1 MQPQAQD
8 AALPA
13 RQAHGLGPRPLAV
26 AVTLAMA
33 LAVAAGLVPAVAGL
47 DRVAI
52 VLWVTVPLLALV
64 WLHPAFGAGLL
75 VGYASL
81 LAFLIRM
88 LPANTGPIG
97 LALDALIVV
106 LGARLLLACASGEVR
121 VRLRT
126 PLTALVLG
134 FMAFQALEVFNP
146 AAPSVMFGAYGL
158 RVTIRMLGF
167 FVALYAL
174 KDMAQVRRFM
184 GALVAMFLAM
194 AAYGIFQHHH
204 GLLWQEMH
212 WLLTE
217 GNAKT
222 HILQGYVRVFSTVGD
237 AATFGFLMMAGALWL
252 MALGLAAKGVR
263 AVALF
268 ALALP
273 LLYAMTV
280 SYSRGPVVGL
290 VAGVAALIL
299 ASRNWKLAALSG
311 VTGAA
316 GLALLL
322 ASGGTQL
329 VDRLGT
335 AADPNDASFQTRLG
349 YITTYLPEIAKR
361 PLGYGIN
368 TSGASGLNVTGGET
382 IRNTVIGVP
391 TDNYYFKVALE
402 MGFFGFALFVLT
414 LGAILFFAYRAYR
427 SAVTPTAKALALGI
441 FASLAALSVGAFSN
455 DIFAQKPI
463 AELLWLLAGVSIRIA
478 QLEGAAWAFGSLR
491 APARR
496 QEVPA

>member
-1 MQPQAQD
+1 MKPEAGL
-8 AALPA
+8 ALRPGAGGGA
-13 RQAHGLGPRPLAV
+13 RALGVLA
-26 AVTLAMA
+26 TLALA
-33 LAVAAGLVPAVAGL
+33 LAVAALLVPAVGTL
-47 DRVAI
+47 DRVTI
-52 VLWVTVPLLALV
+52 VLLVTAPLLALV

-97 LALDALIVV
+97 IALDALIVL
-106 LGARLLLACASGEVR
+106 LGARLLLACAHGQVR
-121 VRLRT
+121 ARLRT

-134 FMAFQALEVFNP
+134 FMAFQVLEVFNP

-174 KDMAQVRRFM
+174 KDMRQVRRFM

-194 AAYGIFQHHH
+194 GAYGIFQHHH

-237 AATFGFLMMAGALWL
+237 AATFGFLMMVGALWL
-252 MALGLAAKGVR
+252 MAQGLAARGVR
-263 AVALF
+263 ALGLY

-273 LLYAMTV
+273 LLYAMTA

-290 VAGVAALIL
+290 AAGVAALIL
-299 ASRNWKLAALSG
+299 ASRNWKLAALSA
-311 VTGAA
+311 VTGAL

-322 ASGGTQL
+322 ASGSTKL
-329 VDRLGT
+329 VDRLST
-335 AADPNDASFQTRLG
+335 AADPNDASFQTRLS

-382 IRNTVIGVP
+382 LRNTVIGIP

-414 LGAILFFAYRAYR
+414 LGAILFCAYRAYR
-427 SAVTPTAKALALGI
+427 SAREPVAKALALGI
-441 FASLAALSVGAFSN
+441 FASLVALSVGAFSN

-463 AELLWLLAGVSIRIA
+463 AELVWLLAGVSLRIA
-478 QLEGAAWAFGSLR
+478 QLEGAAWAFGRPRARR
-491 APARR
+491 AP
-496 QEVPA
+496 QEIAA